1 MIAASVVLLV
11 VAMILLIVGI
21 GKSSVAFL
29 IFSLGATLVAAG
41 LLYASFV
48 YYRRE
53 ASEEE
58 EKVHA
63 GAGYPVAYAPQGTAG
78 VHPAAPPAATPSP
91 AGSADPWVQSNGRRP
106 LIPDEWEE
114 LNAKQARE
122 LVSTLGLETLHVV
135 RAHEVE
141 NAHRKTVMEAIDGRI
156 EEIVS
161 VRDRLKG

>member
-11 VAMILLIVGI
+11 VAVILLIVGI

-29 IFSLGATLVAAG
+29 IFSLGATLVAGG
-41 LLYASFV
+41 LLYASFL
-48 YYRRE
+48 YYRRQ
-53 ASEEE
+53 AGE
-58 EKVHA
+58 EKP
-63 GAGYPVAYAPQGTAG
+63 GTEAGYPASYAPQATGG
-78 VHPAAPPAATPSP
+78 APSAATPVSAAS
-91 AGSADPWVQSNGRRP
+91 AGPWVGSNGRRP
-106 LIPDEWEE
+106 AVPETWDE
-114 LNAKQARE
+114 LNAKQAAE